1 MTAVA
6 LGLESGALVEHARHG
21 KGRVVADMGATVVVR
36 FDGSLEQV
44 PSDEIIVVQ
53 TLHSALRD
61 SVFDDPTDAV
71 VRAQALAIASVND
84 QWGVF
89 SRSRVQ
95 LLPHQLWVCRTVNRT
110 WPFRWLVADDVGL
123 GKTIECGLVLMP
135 LIASGRVRRLL
146 ILAPA
151 RLVPQWQF
159 RLKDLFDI
167 RLQRYVTEADTARGD
182 FWATAS
188 MVVASFHTL
197 RGDRR
202 GARGRLLD
210 AEPWDLVVVDE
221 AHHLGIEKRGG
232 ETLAYSLVSD
242 LEERKK
248 IESLLFFTG
257 TPHRGKDFGFFGL
270 MRLVRPD
277 LFDPEDDPAE
287 QRARLSRAMIRNNK
301 AAATDLQGN
310 RLFTPV
316 RVRSREYGYSDGESR
331 FYDTLSAFILDGRAY
346 AATLDGR
353 AQTTRM
359 LVLTT
364 LQKLAASSLSAICSA
379 LRKRRAMLAGVVG
392 RARGAA
398 VGTALEPKNGLV
410 VDRARA
416 AVSIDLPDDE
426 QATLDEVAEAEEA
439 LPGSAAV
446 LLMKDEIRR
455 LDELLALS
463 GAVAVETKIERL
475 LALIGG
481 ELPAHDPVLLFTEY
495 KATQALVVN
504 ALHRR
509 FGFGSATFINGDDRL
524 DGLEAASGSVGA
536 VTESRE
542 RAADAFNAGKVRFL
556 VSTEAGGEGIDLQ
569 ERCATLVHVDMPWNP
584 MRLHQRVGRLSRYGQ
599 SRPVSIW
606 ILRNPETVEARIWDL
621 LNEKL
626 ERIQAALSA
635 VMEQQEDI
643 AQLVVGMAG
652 NTLFNE
658 LFSGAQGKT
667 GERLTS
673 WFDHATATLGG
684 RDVVDTVREIFGSVS
699 RFDFQQVG
707 KELPQTDLRDLERF
721 FTLAAGRHRRRVFK
735 RADGIEVRAPDA
747 WKSRSYAVRDKYDG
761 LVFDRRLRGPNTAA
775 RVLGVG
781 HTLFDVALDEARDL
795 PVRMAVLDGL
805 DAPLLVVAVE
815 DEVTGTGSLVRRL
828 IFGVTEANGRS
839 APVRDWALLQWLN
852 GVSLKD
858 ASGVP
863 ARMTTDECAAV
874 AERLR
879 SAFETGLPKL
889 APTLRRP
896 VCWPEMLFVPAGS
909 GSSPRPDVRES
920 AATGAG

>member
-1 MTAVA
+1 MTGVA
-6 LGLESGALVEHARHG
+6 PPLEPGAPVEHPRHG
-21 KGRVVADMGATVVVR
+21 KGRVVAHMGATVVVR

-44 PSDEIIVVQ
+44 PADEIAVVWS
-53 TLHSALRD
+53 LRSALRD
-61 SVFDDPTDAV
+61 GVFDDPTDAV

-89 SRSRVQ
+89 SRSRVR
-95 LLPHQLWVCRTVNRT
+95 LLPHQLWVCRTVNRA

-135 LIASGRVRRLL
+135 LLASGRVRRLL
-146 ILAPA
+146 VLAPA

-167 RLQRYVTEADTARGD
+167 RLQRYAAELDTARGD

-197 RGDRR
+197 RADRR
-202 GARGRLLD
+202 GARARLLD
-210 AEPWDLVVVDE
+210 AGPWDLVVVDE

-248 IESLLFFTG
+248 IASLLFFTG

-277 LFDPEDDPAE
+277 LFDPEDDTAE
-287 QRARLSRAMIRNNK
+287 QLARLPQAMIRNNK
-301 AAATDLQGN
+301 ATVTDLQGN

-316 RVRSREYGYSDGESR
+316 SVRNREYGYSAAEAH
-331 FYDTLSAFILDGRAY
+331 FYRTLSVFILDGRAY

-353 AQTTRM
+353 AQTACM

-364 LQKLAASSLSAICSA
+364 LQKLAASSIAAIRSA
-379 LRKRRAMLAGVVG
+379 LRKRREMLASVV
-392 RARGAA
+392 
-398 VGTALEPKNGLV
+398 N
-410 VDRARA
+410 RARA
-416 AVSIDLPDDE
+416 AVGETAPESKNGSVADIAHAAASVDLPGDE
-426 QATLDEVAEAEEA
+426 ATLDEVAEAEET
-439 LPGSAAV
+439 LPESAGV

-455 LDELLALS
+455 LDELLDLS
-463 GAVAVETKIERL
+463 DAVTVETKIERL
-475 LALIGG
+475 LTLIGDKLPTG
-481 ELPAHDPVLLFTEY
+481 EPVLLFTEY
-495 KATQALVVN
+495 KATQALIVN
-504 ALHRR
+504 ALHHR

-524 DGLEAASGSVGA
+524 DGVEQSSGAVGV

-542 RAADAFNAGKVRFL
+542 RAAEAFNAGKVRFL

-569 ERCATLVHVDMPWNP
+569 ERCAVLVHVDMPWNP

-599 SRPVSIW
+599 TRSVSVW

-626 ERIQAALSA
+626 ERVQAALSA

-652 NTLFNE
+652 NTVFNE
-658 LFSGAQGKT
+658 LFSGAHGRA
-667 GERLTS
+667 GEGLAS

-684 RDVVDTVREIFGSVS
+684 RDVVDTVRRLFGNVS

-707 KELPQTDLRDLERF
+707 KDLPQTDLGDLERF
-721 FTLAAGRHRRRVFK
+721 FTLAVSRHRRRVFK
-735 RADGIEVRAPDA
+735 RADGIEIKAPDA
-747 WKSRSYAVRDKYDG
+747 WRSRSYAVRDKYEG
-761 LVFDRRLRGPNTAA
+761 LVFDRRLRGVNAA
-775 RVLGVG
+775 SRVLGVG
-781 HTLFDVALDEARDL
+781 HTLFDVALGEARNL
-795 PVRMAVLDGL
+795 PVRVAALDGL
-805 DAPLLVVAVE
+805 DAPLLIVAVE
-815 DEVTGTGSLVRRL
+815 DEVTGTGSLVHRL
-828 IFGVTEANGRS
+828 IFGVTDVDGR
-839 APVRDWALLQWLN
+839 PTPMRDWELLGRLN
-852 GVSLKD
+852 NVPLKD
-858 ASGVP
+858 FSDGP
-863 ARMTTDECAAV
+863 AHVTPAECAA
-874 AERLR
+874 ASDRLQN
-879 SAFETGLPKL
+879 AFESRLAEH
-889 APTLRRP
+889 APTLHRP
-896 VCWPEMLFVPAGS
+896 VCWPEMLFVPAD
-909 GSSPRPDVRES
+909 RP
-920 AATGAG
+920 ATGS

>member
-1 MTAVA
+1 MTGAA
-6 LGLESGALVEHARHG
+6 PPLEPGAPVEHPRHG
-21 KGRVVADMGATVVVR
+21 KGRVVAHMGPTVVVR

-44 PSDEIIVVQ
+44 PTDEITVIRS
-53 TLHSALRD
+53 LRSALLAGA
-61 SVFDDPTDAV
+61 FDDPIDAV

-95 LLPHQLWVCRTVNRT
+95 LLPHQLWVCRTVNRE

-135 LIASGRVRRLL
+135 LLASGRVRRLL
-146 ILAPA
+146 VLAPA

-167 RLQRYVTEADTARGD
+167 RLQRYAAEADTARGD

-197 RGDRR
+197 RADRR

-210 AEPWDLVVVDE
+210 ADPWDLVVVDE
-221 AHHLGIEKRGG
+221 AHHLGIERRGG
-232 ETLAYSLVSD
+232 ETLAYSLLSD

-277 LFDPEDDPAE
+277 LFDPEDDPE
-287 QRARLSRAMIRNNK
+287 KQRVRLPRAMIRNNK
-301 AAATDLQGN
+301 VAATDLQGN

-316 RVRSREYGYSDGESR
+316 SVRNREYGYSDAESR
-331 FYDTLSAFILDGRAY
+331 FYDTLSVFILDGRAY

-353 AQTTRM
+353 AQTARM

-364 LQKLAASSLSAICSA
+364 LQKLAASSIAAIRSA
-379 LRKRRAMLAGVVG
+379 LRKRRAMLADVVD

-398 VGTALEPKNGLV
+398 GETVPEPKNGPVADL
-410 VDRARA
+410 ARA
-416 AVSIDLPDDE
+416 AASIDLPDDE
-426 QATLDEVAEAEEA
+426 QAMLDDVAEKEEK
-439 LPGSAAV
+439 LPESAV
-446 LLMKDEIRR
+446 LLLMKDEIQR

-463 GAVAVETKIERL
+463 DAVAVETKVERL
-475 LALIGG
+475 LTLIGG
-481 ELPAHDPVLLFTEY
+481 ELPAGEPVLLFTEY

-524 DGLEAASGSVGA
+524 DGVEQASGAVGA
-536 VTESRE
+536 VTEPRE
-542 RAADAFNAGKVRFL
+542 RAAEAFNAGRVRFL

-569 ERCATLVHVDMPWNP
+569 ERCAVLVHVDMPWNP

-599 SRPVSIW
+599 TRPVAAW

-652 NTLFNE
+652 NTVFNE
-658 LFSGAQGKT
+658 LFSGAHGRT
-667 GERLTS
+667 EEGLAS
-673 WFDHATATLGG
+673 WFNHATATLGG
-684 RDVVDTVREIFGSVS
+684 RDVVDTVREIFGNVS
-699 RFDFQQVG
+699 RFDFQRVG
-707 KELPQTDLRDLERF
+707 KDLPRTDLGDLERF
-721 FTLAAGRHRRRVFK
+721 FTLAVGRHRRRVFK
-735 RADGIEVRAPDA
+735 RAGGIEVRAPDA
-747 WKSRSYAVRDKYDG
+747 WKSRSYAVREKYDG
-761 LVFDRRLRGPNTAA
+761 LVFDRSLRGPNAA
-775 RVLGVG
+775 SRVLGVG
-781 HTLFDVALDEARDL
+781 HTLFDVALDETRNL
-795 PVRMAVLDGL
+795 PVRVAAVDGL
-805 DAPLLVVAVE
+805 DAPLLIVAVE
-815 DEVTGTGSLVRRL
+815 DEVTGTGSLVHRL
-828 IFGVTEANGRS
+828 IFGVTDLDGWPAPMRAWELLGR
-839 APVRDWALLQWLN
+839 LN
-852 GVSLKD
+852 DVPLKD
-858 ASGVP
+858 VSAGP
-863 ARMTTDECAAV
+863 AHVTPAECAA
-874 AERLR
+874 AADRLR
-879 SAFETGLPKL
+879 NAFESRLADH

-896 VCWPEMLFVPAGS
+896 VCWPEMLFVPAD
-909 GSSPRPDVRES
+909 RP
-920 AATGAG
+920 ATDDDGNHA